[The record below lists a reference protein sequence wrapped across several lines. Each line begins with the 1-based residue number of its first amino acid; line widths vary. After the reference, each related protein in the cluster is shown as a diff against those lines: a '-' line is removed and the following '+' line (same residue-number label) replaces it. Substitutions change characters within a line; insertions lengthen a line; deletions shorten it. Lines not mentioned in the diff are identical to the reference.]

1 MESSLKKTIT
11 FKSIL
16 LVFIVGLFCFLGLPF
31 LSFAQSLTYQP
42 LVGIPGVNNTA
53 TDFNLYIN
61 QLYFLSISL
70 AALLAVIK
78 IIIGGVKWM
87 LTDVVTSKSDAK
99 NDIRS
104 ALLGLLLIVSAVLIL
119 GTINP
124 QLRQLN
130 VLGGAPAL
138 NPLPGGGAR
147 QQQAELP
154 NVPQQVAPISEV
166 RNADGTV
173 SRFVSFDPTTV
184 SGGRTQV
191 VTVNGTSQTLPVVDS
206 LAWQR
211 YQSQQEQLRSVT
223 CQTNGTP
230 GRIRSVGD
238 PQLVLIA
245 TGNRVNASPQPSY
258 ARYECI

>member
-1 MESSLKKTIT
+1 MISRVNFIFIHSALIV
-11 FKSIL
+11 L
-16 LVFIVGLFCFLGLPF
+16 LLGLPF

-138 NPLPGGGAR
+138 NQLPGTGAR
-147 QQQAELP
+147 PTDPL
-154 NVPQQVAPISEV
+154 VP
-166 RNADGTV
+166 G
-173 SRFVSFDPTTV
+173 
-184 SGGRTQV
+184 
-191 VTVNGTSQTLPVVDS
+191 
-206 LAWQR
+206 
-211 YQSQQEQLRSVT
+211 
-223 CQTNGTP
+223 
-230 GRIRSVGD
+230 
-238 PQLVLIA
+238 
-245 TGNRVNASPQPSY
+245 ASPNNPTLTNNNAVGSNVRSNQIPGEVITTAPNGQPFTNT
-258 ARYECI
+258 ARIQAQQNCERRTGFVLGYTVRAGDGQQRFTTTSPNTPDIVSIHCTPPATP